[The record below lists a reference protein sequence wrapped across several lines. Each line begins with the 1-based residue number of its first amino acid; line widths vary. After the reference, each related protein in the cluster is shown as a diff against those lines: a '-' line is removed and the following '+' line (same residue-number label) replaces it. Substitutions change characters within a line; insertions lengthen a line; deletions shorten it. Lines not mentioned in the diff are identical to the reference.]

1 MSTTAQP
8 KASSEYSTAE
18 GSPVRQLTVFLQ
30 NRVGALMSLVKLLGD
45 HHVAVL
51 GLSLQD
57 NTELALVRLIVSA
70 PDDAHLLFIEK
81 GIAHSM
87 IPVTVIELKETETS
101 LPQALS
107 ALLGAEINISFS
119 YPLLIRPGQNPVLVL
134 HLDAAEFGAEVLG
147 KAGFKVLKQEDLSR

>member
-1 MSTTAQP
+1 
-8 KASSEYSTAE
+8 
-18 GSPVRQLTVFLQ
+18 
-30 NRVGALMSLVKLLGD
+30 MSLVKLLGD
-45 HHVAVL
+45 HQVAVL

-119 YPLLIRPGQNPVLVL
+119 YPLLIRPGENPVLVL
-134 HLDAAEFGAEVLG
+134 HLDTAEFGGQVLA

>member
-1 MSTTAQP
+1 VQ
-8 KASSEYSTAE
+8 
-18 GSPVRQLTVFLQ
+18 QLTVFLQ

-45 HHVAVL
+45 HQVAVL

-134 HLDAAEFGAEVLG
+134 HLDAPDFAAEVLG
-147 KAGFKVLKQEDLSR
+147 KAGFKVLRQEDLSR

>member
-1 MSTTAQP
+1 MSATAQP
-8 KASSEYSTAE
+8 QASSESSTAE

-30 NRVGALMSLVKLLGD
+30 NRVGALMALVKLLGD
-45 HHVAVL
+45 HHIAVL

-57 NTELALVRLIVSA
+57 STELAIVRLILSA
-70 PDDAHLLFIEK
+70 PDDAQMVFIEK
-81 GIAHSM
+81 GIPHT
-87 IPVTVIELKETETS
+87 ILPVTVIELKETETS